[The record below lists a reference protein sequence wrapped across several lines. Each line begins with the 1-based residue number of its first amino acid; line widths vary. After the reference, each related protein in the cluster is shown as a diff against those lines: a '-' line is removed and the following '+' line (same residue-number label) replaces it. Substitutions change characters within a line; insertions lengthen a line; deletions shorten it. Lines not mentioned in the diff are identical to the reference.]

1 MGPTALVSM
10 AKSVTVYVLGVLCGI
25 ALVSKKPRRGARP
38 SAIDSRKNF
47 KMVIVANTTLKMG
60 KGKIGELL
68 ENIEVAKADFLQL
81 NPSVCSTTWIDA
93 GAQCAHGACGALE
106 TASEAKVRAWKQQG
120 QAKVCLQA
128 TQVQMLEL
136 AQLAR
141 RMGLNH
147 CLVAD
152 AGRTQIAPGSKT
164 VLAVGPDDT
173 DAIDA
178 LTGTLKLL

>member
-1 MGPTALVSM
+1 MGPTALMSV
-10 AKSVTVYVLGVLCGI
+10 AKSATVYVLGVICGM
-25 ALVSKKPRRGARP
+25 ALVSKKPRRAAQP

-47 KMVIVANTTLKMG
+47 KMVIVVNTTLKMG
-60 KGKIGELL
+60 KGKIGEL
-68 ENIEVAKADFLQL
+68 NIEIAKTDFLEL
-81 NPSVCSTTWIDA
+81 NPSVCPTTWIDA

-106 TASEAKVRAWKQQG
+106 TAPEAKVRAWKQQG

-136 AQLAR
+136 AQQAR

-173 DAIDA
+173 DAINA

>member
-1 MGPTALVSM
+1 M

-38 SAIDSRKNF
+38 SAIDSRKTF
-47 KMVIVANTTLKMG
+47 KMVIVVNTTLKMG
-60 KGKIGELL
+60 KGKI
-68 ENIEVAKADFLQL
+68 
-81 NPSVCSTTWIDA
+81 

-128 TQVQMLEL
+128 PQVQMLEL